1 LYWWSFVNLVLSGK
15 QVNEPKEHHFFRK
28 AKLNGQNKKQK
39 MGGFD
44 KSVIY
49 NQALALVMNIWNW
62 FLLRFFP
69 MLVPQHIS
77 PSAEVHRAVQI
88 DGETFISPS
97 VFLHFFLYFVLTC
110 AG

>member
-1 LYWWSFVNLVLSGK
+1 MNRR
-15 QVNEPKEHHFFRK
+15 NTIFFLQEKRSSTDK
-28 AKLNGQNKKQK
+28 TQRK

-62 FLLRFFP
+62 FLLRLFP
-69 MLVPQHIS
+69 MLVPQYIS

-88 DGETFISPS
+88 DGETFIYYHIFFVF
-97 VFLHFFLYFVLTC
+97 VFLC
-110 AG
+110 